1 MDNYKNVD
9 CNVSCFH
16 DEPEPI
22 CLYMR
27 FSCDGQKENSI
38 DYQRKNNISYCVM
51 KNYRVVN
58 EYIDR
63 AHTGTNTRREGF
75 QKLVEDA
82 QNHPEWK
89 KILVYKYN
97 RIFRNDTEATY
108 YRDFF
113 RDLGIEIVSVT
124 QPYGNAPEGD
134 LMGTITFAFD
144 AYFSKLVAMHTKD
157 GMLTMAEKGVALG
170 ACPLGYKID
179 SDTGKL
185 VIVEEEAETVRKI
198 FNMYELGY
206 SKQKMADVLNSEGRK
221 SKKGVP
227 FSKTSFESILRNEKL
242 IGRMCWNKSSSKN
255 SKGHRNSHKLKPE
268 RDWVVVEN
276 ACPRII
282 SDEQF
287 AAVQARLANGAGGR
301 ASATRRSYMLTGLG
315 ILKCAECGSAMVGMA
330 RKNRD
335 GSEYTVY
342 FCPKHK
348 NKECPVKEIR
358 TENVDRIVSK
368 VLAKDL
374 INRGDLAYIC
384 KALNNDTEEY
394 LNLINRRRGLDN
406 AKSNLLKVLEVE
418 FSTSAAKRIADL
430 DKERADIDARIE
442 AIEKSNADNTPETI
456 KKKAREFADFLVTSD
471 DPDVKMF
478 IKKNVKEILVGNDNV
493 SFTFDMD

>member
-1 MDNYKNVD
+1 MNAYNEKN
-9 CNVSCFH
+9 FA
-16 DEPEPI
+16 DEQEPVVI
-22 CLYMR
+22 YMR
-27 FSCDGQKENSI
+27 YSSDGQKENSI

-51 KNYRVVN
+51 KNYRVVR

-63 AHTGTNTRREGF
+63 ACTGTNTRRDGF
-75 QKLVEDA
+75 QRLLEDA
-82 QNHPEWK
+82 QNSPEWR

-97 RIFRNDTEATY
+97 RLFRNDAEATH
-108 YRDFF
+108 YRDLF

-124 QPYGNAPEGD
+124 QPFGNGPEGD

-157 GMLTMAEKGVALG
+157 GMLTKSEKGVALG
-170 ACPLGYKID
+170 ACPLGYEID
-179 SDTGKL
+179 SETGKFA
-185 VIVEEEAETVRKI
+185 IIEEEAKTVQKI
-198 FNMYELGY
+198 FTMYELGY
-206 SKQKMADVLNSEGRK
+206 SKQKMADVLNNEGRK
-221 SKKGVP
+221 TKNGKN
-227 FSKTSFESILRNEKL
+227 FRKTSFESILRQEKYV
-242 IGRMCWNKSSSKN
+242 GKVCWNRASSKN
-255 SKGHRNSHKLKPE
+255 SKGHRNSHKFKPE
-268 RDWVVVEN
+268 SDWVVVED

-287 AAVQARLANGAGGR
+287 AIVQEMLSKGAGGK

-348 NKECPVKEIR
+348 NKECSVKEVR
-358 TENVDRIVSK
+358 TRNVDRIVSR

-374 INRGDLAYIC
+374 VNRGDLGYIC
-384 KALNNDTEEY
+384 KALNNDSEEY

-406 AKSNLLKVLEVE
+406 AKSNLLKVLEVS
-418 FSTSAAKRIADL
+418 FSTSAAERISEL
-430 DKERADIDARIE
+430 DEERAEIDARIE
-442 AIEKSNADNTPETI
+442 AIERSNADNTPDTL
-456 KKKAREFADFLVTSD
+456 KKKAKEFADFLENSD

-478 IKKNVKEILVGNDNV
+478 IKENVKEVLVGNDDV
-493 SFTFDMD
+493 SFSFNFE